1 MNSLVVSMENDQ
13 HLLAQVNK
21 LRLELTSVQDTN
33 EQLAD
38 ELGKSNQRFIL
49 AMRGAN
55 EGVWD
60 WNIETDTV
68 YYSPRW
74 KSMLGYEEDELEGN
88 LSTWKSLVHPDEKK
102 CVLEKA
108 AHYLSGKVDKFE
120 VEMRMR
126 HKSGQFIYIRSSAF
140 KVIES
145 TGTQAVRLIGY
156 HTDISKQKESEFFK
170 IKHTKILEMIAK
182 GVPAPKVYDEIAL
195 LYENKHPGMRCS
207 MLELDGN
214 ILLHGGAPSM
224 PKAYS
229 DAVNGLRIGADV
241 GSCGAST
248 FTGKRVLVENI
259 ETDLN
264 WKDLKDVALPH
275 GMRCCWSEPVM
286 SSTNDVLG
294 AFGMYY
300 NHPALPDEEESADLT
315 SAAMLTSIVMER
327 DQNQK
332 RMRELAYTD
341 ELTGFSSRSHLH
353 LYLEALIETST
364 TNNKHFALY
373 YIDLDNFKGI
383 NDSLGH
389 DIGDIHLKEIA
400 ERLLQ
405 LNRNI
410 YLISRLGGDEFCI
423 LVEYIDNETTESIAQ
438 KCLDSVSQPSFLS
451 GRKVI
456 QTCSIGIACFP
467 EDGQD
472 LKGLLKAAD
481 TALYSAKENGKNQFS
496 FYNKSFSKKA
506 EYKFK
511 IEQYLR
517 EAIEKDQLY
526 VEYQTQIDIK
536 TGHIIGVEALA
547 RWHHPT
553 LGQVPPY
560 EFIEIAERIGM
571 MKPLTEFVLNRACS
585 QVSDWRKAGFTNI
598 RVAVNIS
605 PTHFLDAEFVPMVR
619 KVLSDTHIPPSSLE
633 LEVTESV
640 VQTKD
645 KYLSV
650 FKQLRSLGV
659 LMAIDDFGTGYSSF
673 ASLRHLSVD
682 CLKIDKYFLD
692 DYEDRKT
699 ELLIGSM
706 IEMAHSLEYNVV
718 AEGVEHVEQ
727 LNLLKKLGCDLA
739 QGYLFS
745 KPLRPEAMYE
755 LL

>member
-1 MNSLVVSMENDQ
+1 MENDQ

-21 LRLELTSVQDTN
+21 LRLELTSVQDSN

-74 KSMLGYEEDELEGN
+74 KYMLGYEEDELEGN
-88 LSTWKSLVHPDEKK
+88 LSTWKSLVHPDETK

-229 DAVNGLRIGADV
+229 DAVNGLRIGVDV

-259 ETDLN
+259 ETDPN

-353 LYLEALIETST
+353 LYLEALIETSA

-389 DIGDIHLKEIA
+389 DIGDIHLQEIA

-423 LVEYIDNETTESIAQ
+423 LVEYIDNKTAESIAQ
-438 KCLDSVSQPSFLS
+438 KCLDSVSQPSLLS

-496 FYNKSFSKKA
+496 FYDKSFSTKA

-571 MKPLTEFVLNRACS
+571 MKQLTEFVLNRACS
-585 QVSDWRKAGFTNI
+585 QVSDWRKTGFTNI

-650 FKQLRSLGV
+650 FKQLRTLGV

-745 KPLRPEAMYE
+745 KPLRPEAIYE